1 MIHYISAEH
10 ITIEQIGEIIQQGI
24 RIELSEDAKHRIRRC
39 RSYLDKKI
47 NGNNAPIYGVTT
59 GFGSLCNVSIG
70 KDQLSQLQVNL
81 IKSHACGTGERV
93 PNEIVKIMLLLKIQ
107 SLSYG
112 YSGCKLD
119 TVQRLVAPRA
129 AGPHVP
135 AVSGTRP
142 GGVSRTRHIRCRA
155 ASQETLETHRAWLQR
170 GTGTAQRHAE
180 HECLR
185 GVGLA
190 PCAQAQR
197 LGRQDSSHVA
207 RCVRRSGG
215 AVHPCR
221 PCRAHDA

>member
-119 TVQRLVAPRA
+119 TVQRLVALFNNNAYPVVYTMPTPWSTSRA
-129 AGPHVP
+129 R
-135 AVSGTRP
+135 S
-142 GGVSRTRHIRCRA
+142 
-155 ASQETLETHRAWLQR
+155 EHRATSCRWPTCACR
-170 GTGTAQRHAE
+170 WWDSARWSIKDTSYPVPSCFARNAGSPSS
-180 HECLR
+180 
-185 GVGLA
+185 LA
-190 PCAQAQR
+190 PKRDWHC
-197 LGRQDSSHVA
+197 STA
-207 RCVRRSGG
+207 RRT
-215 AVHPCR
+215 
-221 PCRAHDA
+221 